1 MRKLYYLF
9 LLALLPQ
16 LAGAYTQQRVS
27 VHDPSIVWEPTSQT
41 YYVFGS
47 HEAWAKSTDLM
58 NWSNVP
64 VAWRTKSSPSVTC
77 ETAFNVN
84 ATTTIKVGGVN
95 RDFTNGNGA
104 SFDAEAFSA
113 AGDGSYDISGNLWA
127 PDVQEMVHM
136 ISAVIFGLPMLFGIP
151 RWKSGACT
159 FPLTVRMPIAAL
171 SY

>member
-1 MRKLYYLF
+1 MISDKTTKYIRNMRKLYYLI

-84 ATTTIKVGGVN
+84 ATTTIKVGG
-95 RDFTNGNGA
+95 G
-104 SFDAEAFSA
+104 
-113 AGDGSYDISGNLWA
+113 
-127 PDVQEMVHM
+127 
-136 ISAVIFGLPMLFGIP
+136 
-151 RWKSGACT
+151 KS
-159 FPLTVRMPIAAL
+159 
-171 SY
+171 